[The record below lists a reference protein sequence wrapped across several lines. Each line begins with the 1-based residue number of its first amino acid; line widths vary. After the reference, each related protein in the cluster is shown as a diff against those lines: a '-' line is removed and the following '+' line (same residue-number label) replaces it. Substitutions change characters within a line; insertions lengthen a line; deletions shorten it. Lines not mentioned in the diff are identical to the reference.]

1 MVFNLQRPAT
11 RLIILLIWLLISV
24 CSPALAQTSQAK
36 DPIDEI
42 LSRFA
47 RPNMPGCAAS
57 VVLNGSVVVSRA
69 FGLADVEN
77 HTEITPDTRFDLA
90 SMSKQFVAM
99 AVLKVASEGK
109 LSLTED
115 VHRYVPELPSYKW
128 KVTLLDL
135 LHHTSGLKD
144 YVELL
149 YLAGWRYGD
158 IESSHDVLW
167 ALQSQK
173 DLAFEP
179 GTRYSYANANYFL
192 LGLILER

>member
-1 MVFNLQRPAT
+1 MVFSLRRPAM
-11 RLIILLIWLLISV
+11 RLIILLISV
-24 CSPALAQTSQAK
+24 CGSALAQTSQAK

-47 RPNMPGCAAS
+47 RPNMPGCAVS

-77 HTEITPDTRFDLA
+77 HSENTADTRFDLG

-99 AVLKVASEGK
+99 AVLKAASEGK

-128 KVTLLDL
+128 KITLLDL

-144 YVELL
+144 YEELL
-149 YLAGWRYGD
+149 KLAGWRYSDVISVHD
-158 IESSHDVLW
+158 IL
-167 ALQSQK
+167 
-173 DLAFEP
+173 
-179 GTRYSYANANYFL
+179 
-192 LGLILER
+192 